1 MPIKDKK
8 VLKVWLALTLSVLF
22 FHPLFATL
30 HDKKHIYENPPIPP
44 LPKGGKGGF
53 SCFVEPVWAW
63 VLHGKSER
71 GRLCPLR

>member
-8 VLKVWLALTLSVLF
+8 ALKVWLALTLNVLF

-30 HDKKHIYENPPIPP
+30 HDKKHYMD
-44 LPKGGKGGF
+44 
-53 SCFVEPVWAW
+53 
-63 VLHGKSER
+63 GKSER

>member
-30 HDKKHIYENPPIPP
+30 HDKKHIYETHMTVSVTKQDEN
-44 LPKGGKGGF
+44 G
-53 SCFVEPVWAW
+53 
-63 VLHGKSER
+63 
-71 GRLCPLR
+71 